1 MSARQAVKLSG
12 LGVTGFEQYIAAV
25 LAIQQVFASH
35 LPADL
40 LERWTPG
47 TEHGY
52 PILEVSNRY
61 FTHRKE
67 AQDEEVDME
76 PTLDPAGLLR
86 SVMPSFACYTADN
99 KVLYFERKAS
109 TQQ

>member
-1 MSARQAVKLSG
+1 MFARQAVKLSG
-12 LGVTGFEQYIAAV
+12 LGVAGFEQYIAAV

-35 LPADL
+35 LPSDSL
-40 LERWTPG
+40 GKWTPE
-47 TEHGY
+47 TEHGF
-52 PILEVSNRY
+52 PVMEVSNRY

-67 AQDEEVDME
+67 AQDEEADID

-86 SVMPSFACYTADN
+86 NAMPSFACYTADN